1 LVKKTSTEDL
11 IALVNLEKLCF
22 PNENW
27 NLAQI
32 TSHHEMHN
40 SLVYFSDKLG
50 EPMGYLLYSETSFEL
65 EILRLGVIANCRRQ
79 GIGEKLIDTLE
90 ELAGKRDIILEVNCE
105 NFPAIELYKKKGFI
119 NYAVRKRYYP
129 DGKDAM
135 LMKREAT

>member
-1 LVKKTSTEDL
+1 MVKKTSTEDL
-11 IALVNLEKLCF
+11 SALVNLEKLCF

-32 TSHHEMHN
+32 TSHHENHN
-40 SLVYFSDKLG
+40 SLLYFSDSLK
-50 EPMGYLLYSETSFEL
+50 EASGYLLYSETSFEL
-65 EILRLGVIANCRRQ
+65 EILRLGVIAKCRRQ
-79 GIGEKLIDTLE
+79 GIGEKLLESLE

-129 DGKDAM
+129 DGKDAI
-135 LMKREAT
+135 LMRREVT